1 MKGRVEKMV
10 KRALVLCCLSAAVV
24 LATSAEPAAGS
35 GDKVAV
41 GWMRGK
47 VGVFCHFLPD
57 AATFPRLGEF
67 DVKGLVSDLKRM
79 KIDCPGGRIPEA
91 QVEQFARVLKARGT
105 GAAMAAAAGGA
116 ERGAAC
122 CQARHASANE

>member
-24 LATSAEPAAGS
+24 LATSAETAAGS
-35 GDKVAV
+35 GDKVTV

-79 KIDCPGGRIPEA
+79 KIDCPGGRMLSGTTRERKRIENTS
-91 QVEQFARVLKARGT
+91 VLQSHTRF
-105 GAAMAAAAGGA
+105 
-116 ERGAAC
+116 C
-122 CQARHASANE
+122 HII